1 MSVSP
6 FYYGFYDAQL
16 ERNGGTSAA
25 SPVWAGI
32 IGLLNAARLKAGKS
46 AIGFFNPLL
55 YNGAY
60 AAMTDI
66 TKGQSIGCNGQ
77 DTQTGANGMLIL
89 SFACQPLLWRW
100 NHPPWTSAYSL
111 YSHRCWSYTVCFL
124 ELDCRMGPCH
134 RMGCAQ
140 LRGSAQLHSQR
151 LIPP

>member
-55 YNGAY
+55 YNSGY
-60 AAMTDI
+60 TVMTDI
-66 TKGQSIGCNGQ
+66 TKGQSVGCNGQ
-77 DTQTGANGMLIL
+77 DTQTGANGTFNSQNWLLALGLGKTASSEHQLTSHPVIGAGIIP
-89 SFACQPLLWRW
+89 FATW
-100 NHPPWTSAYSL
+100 NGQSWTCS
-111 YSHRCWSYTVCFL
+111 R
-124 ELDCRMGPCH
+124 R
-134 RMGCAQ
+134 
-140 LRGSAQLHSQR
+140 
-151 LIPP
+151 

>member
-55 YNGAY
+55 YNSGY
-60 AAMTDI
+60 TAMTDI

-77 DTQTGANGMLIL
+77 DTQTGANGTSNLQNLLLGFALGETTSFEHQLL
-89 SFACQPLLWRW
+89 SI
-100 NHPPWTSAYSL
+100 S
-111 YSHRCWSYTVCFL
+111 
-124 ELDCRMGPCH
+124 
-134 RMGCAQ
+134 
-140 LRGSAQLHSQR
+140 
-151 LIPP
+151 